1 MVYLQARWPEP
12 ADRAPA
18 RLPPTLHN
26 TGHYSCSTPSS
37 YCWGLDT
44 QYTNEHTT
52 IHLFC
57 SYTCIHYILRE
68 MWRLWTTLTCAWQF
82 DLGDSH
88 RWWIL
93 GDVMRMGGDCQA
105 WTHVINHLLVGFERG
120 LSVHSNRV
128 VGRRE
133 LVLWGKTEK
142 RSEQPVSF
150 HALFKDTLSCLSPVL
165 SPVSLGNMVYLDIWQ
180 TWEGQSACLWL
191 LTLRT

>member
-18 RLPPTLHN
+18 RLPLTLHN
-26 TGHYSCSTPSS
+26 TGHYSCSIPSS

-44 QYTNEHTT
+44 QYTNEHTII

-57 SYTCIHYILRE
+57 SHTCIHYILRE
-68 MWRLWTTLTCAWQF
+68 IWRLWMTLTCAWLF
-82 DLGDSH
+82 DMGDSH

-105 WTHVINHLLVGFERG
+105 WTHVINHLLVGLERG
-120 LSVHSNRV
+120 LSVHGNRV

-133 LVLWGKTEK
+133 LVLWGKQRKGVNNQSASIPFLRTHAVM
-142 RSEQPVSF
+142 SVS
-150 HALFKDTLSCLSPVL
+150 S
-165 SPVSLGNMVYLDIWQ
+165 IRQ
-180 TWEGQSACLWL
+180 TWEG
-191 LTLRT
+191 